1 MIANRFFGYKY
12 IFSEAANRDFKKLEK
27 NISIKITKKLDDLV
41 LGKENLDIKVMIDT
55 DQKEYRL
62 RIGDYR
68 VIFKENKN
76 EIIIIVVDVGH
87 RKEVYKR

>member
-1 MIANRFFGYKY
+1 MFANRFFGYKY

-27 NISIKITKKLDDLV
+27 HIATKITKKLDDLIS
-41 LGKENLDIKVMIDT
+41 GKENLDIKTMVDT
-55 DQKEYRL
+55 DPKEYRL
-62 RIGDYR
+62 RVGDYR